1 MRFSTSIQVGRRVKT
16 GVSSTFF
23 SFFARFEQEHGSV
36 QLPTMAQP
44 DLSFLDVEAGR
55 PPRDLSNLK
64 LNESI
69 EVTKGSLDALA
80 PKVRQFIIECADLC
94 MPAKLYVCD
103 GSDAENESLLK
114 MLHEEDVIKPLTA
127 YKNR

>member
-1 MRFSTSIQVGRRVKT
+1 
-16 GVSSTFF
+16 
-23 SFFARFEQEHGSV
+23 
-36 QLPTMAQP
+36 MAQT
-44 DLSFLDVEAGR
+44 DLSFLNIEAGS

-69 EVTKGSLDALA
+69 QVSKGSLDALA
-80 PKVRQFIIECADLC
+80 PKVRQFIVECADIC
-94 MPAKLYVCD
+94 MPAKLYICD
-103 GSDAENESLLK
+103 GSDEENESLLK